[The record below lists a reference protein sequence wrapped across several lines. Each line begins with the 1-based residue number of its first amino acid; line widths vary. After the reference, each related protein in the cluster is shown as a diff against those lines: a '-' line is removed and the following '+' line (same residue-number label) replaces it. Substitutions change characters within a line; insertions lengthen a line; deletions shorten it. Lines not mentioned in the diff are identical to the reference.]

1 MKHTDRNKPPIT
13 SPPIFDELPT
23 ELRPLKQWVLWRYV
37 WKWRNEEQTEGTWAK
52 IPMRP
57 DGTPASSTNPED
69 WSTFDTVVLAYNQR
83 EAYFSGIGFVFTR
96 NSGYVG
102 IDLDGCIEWVEVDG
116 VLCPVFGNLIK
127 RTLAKIP
134 ETYIEYSPSRTGAHF
149 IVKANPKQA
158 IKYQTEDGDIEI
170 YAEGRYFTMTGDV
183 IDSAPVADA
192 TEAVDEIVSIILGER
207 NQASPQ
213 PAEAT
218 SIANVPMAYL
228 SIEERLEIALHH
240 AANSEQIKKLF
251 DGDISDYKTAEN
263 EGRSEADM
271 ALCRYLAFYAE
282 GNPTLLIE
290 MMMRSALVRPKWNS
304 RRGDNSWLGNLVKQ
318 VLSTEKKFYE
328 PAKSFMTNTGATPSA
343 VSRNL
348 SARRYKMV
356 SMGEAALLDR
366 KDPNGRGL
374 EVGGSFFELDHY
386 FRPKRKLLTIIVGD
400 PGTGKTTLFINYAY
414 HMAKAHQLRAG
425 FTSFENDPID
435 LTHSLVQAHLQKP
448 TFPEFDDCC
457 TDEEFL
463 RALDQVGSFFTFWS
477 PNWDESNVQSLSEY
491 WDEEIK
497 LDGLDIL
504 LLDPFSNLQTGK
516 PKPNERLALQYTDFV
531 REQLGFFRSYVQSR
545 SLFSFLLCHP
555 TKNFD
560 RRQGAPRLNDINGS
574 GDFFRAADYG
584 IGIARDQFLTIEI
597 QKIRKWRTGSEGKIG
612 LMYNILKG
620 QYSPTP
626 IGRDRKNRK
635 TQF

>member
-13 SPPIFDELPT
+13 SPPIFDELPA

-37 WKWRNEEQTEGTWAK
+37 WKATNACRMVDGIHHWQPEPGITATHHPNECKAVRGELPGVWAK

-69 WSTFDTVVLAYNQR
+69 WSTFDTVTLAYNQR
-83 EAYFSGIGFVFTR
+83 EKYFSGIGFVFTR
-96 NSGYVG
+96 ESGYVG

-192 TEAVDEIVSIILGER
+192 TEAVDEIVAIILGER

-218 SIANVPMAYL
+218 PIANVPMAYL
-228 SIEERLEIALHH
+228 SIEERLEMALHH

-282 GNPTLLIE
+282 GNPTICH
-290 MMMRSALVRPKWNS
+290 R
-304 RRGDNSWLGNLVKQ
+304 
-318 VLSTEKKFYE
+318 
-328 PAKSFMTNTGATPSA
+328 A
-343 VSRNL
+343 V
-348 SARRYKMV
+348 
-356 SMGEAALLDR
+356 
-366 KDPNGRGL
+366 
-374 EVGGSFFELDHY
+374 
-386 FRPKRKLLTIIVGD
+386 T
-400 PGTGKTTLFINYAY
+400 
-414 HMAKAHQLRAG
+414 
-425 FTSFENDPID
+425 
-435 LTHSLVQAHLQKP
+435 
-448 TFPEFDDCC
+448 
-457 TDEEFL
+457 
-463 RALDQVGSFFTFWS
+463 
-477 PNWDESNVQSLSEY
+477 
-491 WDEEIK
+491 
-497 LDGLDIL
+497 
-504 LLDPFSNLQTGK
+504 
-516 PKPNERLALQYTDFV
+516 
-531 REQLGFFRSYVQSR
+531 
-545 SLFSFLLCHP
+545 
-555 TKNFD
+555 
-560 RRQGAPRLNDINGS
+560 
-574 GDFFRAADYG
+574 
-584 IGIARDQFLTIEI
+584 
-597 QKIRKWRTGSEGKIG
+597 
-612 LMYNILKG
+612 
-620 QYSPTP
+620 
-626 IGRDRKNRK
+626 
-635 TQF
+635 